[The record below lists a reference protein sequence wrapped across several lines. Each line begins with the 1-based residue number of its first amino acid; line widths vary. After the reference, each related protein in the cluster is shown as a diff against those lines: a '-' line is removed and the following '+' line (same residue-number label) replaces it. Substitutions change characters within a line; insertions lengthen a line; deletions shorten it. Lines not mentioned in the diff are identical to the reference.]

1 MAWLK
6 EIHVVIILKRS
17 KKMNKNDFN
26 LLAIKVMEQERQ
38 SKERA
43 LERLD
48 MMEDVCL
55 ISGKRRLIPQVM
67 AARLFIQRNY

>member
-1 MAWLK
+1 
-6 EIHVVIILKRS
+6 
-17 KKMNKNDFN
+17 
-26 LLAIKVMEQERQ
+26 MEQERH

-43 LERLD
+43 LERLE

-67 AARLFIQRNY
+67 AARLFIQRHY